1 MTLAE
6 LIPYAHVGHYLWVLY
21 IPPVL
26 VVVFAII
33 RTTIVERRAER
44 EEREGKKNEE
54 PGR

>member
-1 MTLAE
+1 MSE
-6 LIPYAHVGHYLWVLY
+6 LVLYAHVGHYLWVLY

-44 EEREGKKNEE
+44 EERDGKDKEE
-54 PGR
+54 PGK